1 MGAGSPKSL
10 PFCMGLDT
18 RPVPKDKIVFT
29 EKEFTMKKRF
39 FAIVLAAVMMIA
51 AIVPAAAY
59 TVKQQNTAD
68 ALNELGLFQGMGP
81 AVGYALDQNL
91 TRAQGI
97 TLLVRM
103 IGKEA
108 EALEGTY
115 RTPFVDVPAW
125 AAGYVGYAY
134 TNAITNGM
142 GPDKFGSDV
151 QLNDY
156 MFLTLVLRAL
166 GYSDAGENAQF
177 TWNDPYEL
185 AKKVGLIDIA
195 AADGS
200 FTRGDAVDVFWK
212 AMSAEIVG
220 KNMTLAQSLI
230 EQGIFTA
237 EQFAAAEVTQ
247 VKGRVE
253 SVAPVTPV
261 TPEQDKDNNNQ
272 SQDKPADD
280 DENSGGSIFDIGG
293 PNETEPEE
301 I

>member
-1 MGAGSPKSL
+1 
-10 PFCMGLDT
+10 
-18 RPVPKDKIVFT
+18 
-29 EKEFTMKKRF
+29 MKRRLL
-39 FAIVLAAVMMIA
+39 AVLLAAAMLAA

-81 AVGYALDQNL
+81 GVGYALDQNL

-108 EALEGTY
+108 EALAGTF
-115 RTPFVDVPAW
+115 RTPFVDVPNW
-125 AAGYVGYAY
+125 AEGYVGYAY

-177 TWNDPYEL
+177 TWDKPYAL
-185 AKKVGLIDIA
+185 AKEVGLIDIA

-212 AMSAEIVG
+212 AMNVEIVG
-220 KNMTLAQSLI
+220 KGITLAQSLI
-230 EQGIFTA
+230 DQGIFTA
-237 EQFAAAEVTQ
+237 EQFVAAAQTQ
-247 VKGRVE
+247 QNGRTD
-253 SVAPVTPV
+253 APVEQPKEEKPQEQPNNQQPTTPPQDSDA
-261 TPEQDKDNNNQ
+261 PEMESGGNTGSGADSDGDGILDMFDKDDSNRL
-272 SQDKPADD
+272 
-280 DENSGGSIFDIGG
+280 
-293 PNETEPEE
+293 PEE
-301 I
+301 EL

>member
-1 MGAGSPKSL
+1 
-10 PFCMGLDT
+10 
-18 RPVPKDKIVFT
+18 
-29 EKEFTMKKRF
+29 MKKSF
-39 FAIVLAAVMMIA
+39 VFIIVIVLLIA
-51 AIVPAAAY
+51 TVVPVSAQTANL
-59 TVKQQNTAD
+59 QNTAD
-68 ALNELGLFQGMGP
+68 ALHSLGLFQGMGGSI
-81 AVGYALDQNL
+81 GYALDQNL

-166 GYSDAGENAQF
+166 GYNDVGENAQF
-177 TWNDPYEL
+177 TWNDPYDL

-200 FTRGDAVDVFWK
+200 FTRGDAVKVFWN
-212 AMSAEIVG
+212 AMSVKIVG
-220 KNMTLAQSLI
+220 KDITLAQSLVK
-230 EQGIFTA
+230 QGVFSADEFVLA
-237 EQFAAAEVTQ
+237 ERIQLTGYVDDNVVPDDVTEEG
-247 VKGRVE
+247 VDYEGENLVPGE
-253 SVAPVTPV
+253 IDPNT
-261 TPEQDKDNNNQ
+261 
-272 SQDKPADD
+272 KPNYDD
-280 DENSGGSIFDIGG
+280 SNFL
-293 PNETEPEE
+293 PEE
-301 I
+301 EI

>member
-1 MGAGSPKSL
+1 
-10 PFCMGLDT
+10 
-18 RPVPKDKIVFT
+18 
-29 EKEFTMKKRF
+29 MKKRL
-39 FAIVLAAVMMIA
+39 FAIVLTVVLLFVAAVP
-51 AIVPAAAY
+51 VAAY
-59 TVKQQNTAD
+59 TVEQENTAD

-81 AVGYALDQNL
+81 DVGYALDQNL

-108 EALEGTY
+108 ETLEGTY
-115 RTPFVDVPAW
+115 RTPFVDVPTW

-166 GYSDAGENAQF
+166 GYTDAGANAQF
-177 TWNDPYEL
+177 TWNDPYDL

-200 FTRGDAVDVFWK
+200 FTRGDAVKVFWN

-220 KNMTLAQSLI
+220 KDMTLAESLI
-230 EQGIFTA
+230 QQGIFSK
-237 EQFAAAEVTQ
+237 EEYSQSEKIQFEGKKEDVVEEP
-247 VKGRVE
+247 VK
-253 SVAPVTPV
+253 P
-261 TPEQDKDNNNQ
+261 
-272 SQDKPADD
+272 
-280 DENSGGSIFDIGG
+280 DENDSNADQSGTSGGLDSNLEPGEVYDPWDGG
-293 PNETEPEE
+293 MV
-301 I
+301 

>member
-1 MGAGSPKSL
+1 
-10 PFCMGLDT
+10 
-18 RPVPKDKIVFT
+18 
-29 EKEFTMKKRF
+29 MKKL
-39 FAIVLAAVMMIA
+39 FAIVLAAIMLIA
-51 AIVPAAAY
+51 AVVPAAAY
-59 TVKQQNTAD
+59 TVEQENTAD

-115 RTPFVDVPAW
+115 RTPFVDVPTW

-166 GYSDAGENAQF
+166 GYTDAGENAQF
-177 TWNDPYEL
+177 TWNDPYDL

-200 FTRGDAVDVFWK
+200 FTRGDAVKVFWN

-220 KNMTLAQSLI
+220 KDMTLAESLI
-230 EQGIFTA
+230 EQNIFTA
-237 EQFAAAEVTQ
+237 EQFASAEKTQ
-247 VKGRVE
+247 LNGYTEEAEKEPVLPVKPE
-253 SVAPVTPV
+253 S
-261 TPEQDKDNNNQ
+261 DSNNDASNKE
-272 SQDKPADD
+272 SNED
-280 DENSGGSIFDIGG
+280 DEVGYPVDDEENRL
-293 PNETEPEE
+293 PVPETSL
-301 I
+301 